1 MLYEDLK
8 KPENSCN
15 DIHCPYHGQLKVHG
29 RRFEGVVT
37 SAKADKTVAVSWTVF
52 RRLGKYDRY
61 VKIRSRVLAHNP
73 ECISVKL
80 NDKVVIYET
89 RPISRWKRFVVVR
102 KLQ

>member
-8 KPENSCN
+8 KPETTCN
-15 DIHCPYHGQLKVHG
+15 DINCPYHGQLKVHG

-37 SAKADKTVAVSWTVF
+37 SAKGEKTVAVSWTVF
-52 RRLGKYDRY
+52 RKLDKYDRY
-61 VKIRSRVLAHNP
+61 IKIRSKVLAHNP
-73 ECISVKL
+73 ECISAKL

-102 KLQ
+102 KL